1 MKLCSYRIADQERLG
16 VVLDSLDSVL
26 DVAVAARSA
35 GEQLP
40 GTMNGFLQTPE
51 AGQRLER
58 VVQWA
63 HSRPVEELRGQQLL
77 LPMGRLT
84 WLPAVPH
91 PPKILCIGLNYWD
104 HCRETGQQPPQHPV
118 LFAKYTNTLLAHGD
132 AIPLPK
138 TSQQVDYEA
147 ELCVV
152 IGQRAKEIPVE
163 HALSVVAGY
172 TICNDLSARDLQFG
186 DGQWTRG
193 KTQDGFFPVGPY
205 LVTADEVGDP
215 QHLSI
220 RLTRNGETMQQSN
233 TSEMIF
239 SVAAIIS
246 FLSEGITLEPGD
258 LIATGTPAG
267 VGMSRKPPVFL
278 QDGDEIGIEI
288 LGLGRL
294 TNHVRAG

>member
-1 MKLCSYRIADQERLG
+1 MKLCSYWIANQERLG
-16 VVLDSLDSVL
+16 VVLDALDGVL
-26 DVAVAARSA
+26 DVAAAAMGA

-40 GTMNGFLQTPE
+40 GTMNGFLQTPQAE
-51 AGQRLER
+51 QRLAQ

-77 LPMGRLT
+77 LPKGRLT
-84 WLPAVPH
+84 WLPVVPH

-104 HCRETGQQPPQHPV
+104 HCRETGQQPPQHPI
-118 LFAKYTNTLLAHGD
+118 LFAKYANTLLAHGE
-132 AIPLPK
+132 AICLPK

-152 IGQRAKEIPVE
+152 IGQRAKELRVDQ
-163 HALSVVAGY
+163 ALSVVAGY

-215 QHLSI
+215 QQLSI
-220 RLTRNGETMQQSN
+220 RLTRNGETLQQSH

-239 SVAAIIS
+239 SVATIIS

-278 QDGDEIGIEI
+278 QDGDEISIEI
-288 LGLGRL
+288 SGLGRL
-294 TNHVRAG
+294 TNPVTAG